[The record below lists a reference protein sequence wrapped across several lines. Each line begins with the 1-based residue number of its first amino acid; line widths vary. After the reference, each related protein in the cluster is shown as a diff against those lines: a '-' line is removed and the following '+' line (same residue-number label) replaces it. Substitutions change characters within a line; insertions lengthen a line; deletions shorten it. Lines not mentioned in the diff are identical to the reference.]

1 MAIKKTTKKAAPAKA
16 DAGKT
21 AKDFGMFSWF
31 FKRDKNQS
39 LKSWLVNAG
48 IFTGVVLLGA
58 FFMSVVGFRFEFMSA
73 GAIPPPSVW
82 ETAKIV
88 VMLAGQQLFEVILS
102 AAVIFLIGMF
112 AVMPRKPLDRK
123 SFVAILWT
131 SLFLIV
137 VLGGLMWAVQKY
149 INVDGLDPAGSLAAC
164 ATALSFGLLIAVAV
178 TLFAFFACVACFARG
193 MGVSKAMIA
202 LGFPLGWSLYE
213 YAGHFVRDG
222 RPQVVKI
229 KYNWYAR
236 LIEFFLNT
244 TKGQI
249 ILWLVAA
256 GLLVMNIFQQKWS
269 FFIPVFFAAF
279 YFWRGGAWV
288 AKKIRAMSVAA
299 IAYNLILVAAASYVL
314 LTAELTAR
322 AAM

>member
-16 DAGKT
+16 AAGKT

-31 FKRDKNQS
+31 FKRDKDQS
-39 LKSWLVNAG
+39 LKNWLINAG

-73 GAIPPPSVW
+73 GAIPPPSIW

-88 VMLAGQQLFEVILS
+88 VMLAGQQLLEVILS
-102 AAVIFLIGMF
+102 AAVIFLIGVF
-112 AVMPRKPLDRK
+112 AVMPRKSLDRK

-137 VLGGLMWAVQKY
+137 VLGGLMWTVQRY
-149 INVDGLDPAGSLAAC
+149 INIDGLNPAGSRVAI
-164 ATALSFGLLIAVAV
+164 ATALAFELLIAVAV

-213 YAGHFVRDG
+213 YAGHFVRDN

-229 KYNWYAR
+229 KYNWYGR
-236 LIEFFLNT
+236 FIGFFLDT
-244 TKGQI
+244 TKGQV
-249 ILWLVAA
+249 ILWLIAA
-256 GLLVMNIFQQKWS
+256 ALLFMNIFQQKWS
-269 FFIPVFFAAF
+269 FFIPVFFAAL
-279 YFWRGGAWV
+279 YFWRGSAWV
-288 AKKIRAMSVAA
+288 AKKIRMMSVVAT
-299 IAYNLILVAAASYVL
+299 AYNIVLIAAAAYVL
-314 LTAELTAR
+314 LTAQIAAR